1 MINLIVSY
9 ALFTIMDEG
18 DRAQFYLFC
27 VLCGIVIL
35 LLIILAC
42 VLNCKIRRI
51 DKLIDEE
58 KKKKDKVL

>member
-1 MINLIVSY
+1 
-9 ALFTIMDEG
+9 MDEG
-18 DRAQFYLFC
+18 DTAQFYLFC

-51 DKLIDEE
+51 DKLINEE
-58 KKKKDKVL
+58 KKKDKVL